1 MDSFVKRTKEITS
14 KVGVILPSEAKFKL
28 MLKEQ
33 LGNNYKMIKSRWV
46 YSPVDFL
53 IFNKDNLKC
62 IYIEQKRR
70 NEKHNNKYKSI
81 IVNHSK
87 IVNCKR
93 NYPNTLFV
101 FEYDDVY
108 KYIKYSD
115 KIFDKFDGGTVLKQD
130 VVFIPNDKITS
141 GSIEDLSKFIKKIID

>member
-1 MDSFVKRTKEITS
+1 MDNFVKIKDNTS
-14 KVGVILPSEAKFKL
+14 SVSVILPSEAVFKL
-28 MLKEQ
+28 NLKTE

-62 IYIEQKRR
+62 VYIEHKKR

-93 NYPNTLFV
+93 NYPNTIFI

-108 KYIKYSD
+108 KYIKYSKD
-115 KIFDKFDGGTVLKQD
+115 FDNFDGGYILKQD
-130 VVFIPNDKITS
+130 VVFLPNDKITS
-141 GSIEDLSKFIKKIID
+141 GNIEDLSKYIKKIID